1 MSVESQT
8 RTSTSPVRSDHAD
21 CDHRSAQAA
30 RLRTD
35 PADYNVSVTD
45 AHRERGSVV
54 FTAWVATVLLVVI
67 PPLWIALALTSSRVN
82 SMRLVR
88 RWARRVF
95 AWCGCS
101 PQITGLQHLEP
112 ERGAIIVANHS
123 SYLDSVVLL
132 AVIRS
137 DYRFVA
143 NHRELARPFVG
154 LVLRKGRHLIVDR
167 GSLRSRGACMQAML
181 DVLEHSTSLVLFPEG
196 TRSANRLQGFKIGA
210 FHAAFRSGRP
220 IVPVA
225 ITGTERILPRHRRL
239 LRRADIA
246 ITILPAIYPGTDSQ
260 NAAQLRAH
268 TAAAIA
274 RVLDGS

>member
-1 MSVESQT
+1 M
-8 RTSTSPVRSDHAD
+8 
-21 CDHRSAQAA
+21 
-30 RLRTD
+30 
-35 PADYNVSVTD
+35 
-45 AHRERGSVV
+45 V

-67 PPLWIALALTSSRVN
+67 PPLWIALVLTSLARTCDASGAPLGPTGV
-82 SMRLVR
+82 RLVWVLTPDHR
-88 RWARRVF
+88 
-95 AWCGCS
+95 
-101 PQITGLQHLEP
+101 LQHLEP

-132 AVIRS
+132 AVITS

-143 NHRELARPFVG
+143 NHGELARPFVG

-181 DVLEHSTSLVLFPEG
+181 NALDHGTSLVLFPEG
-196 TRSANRLQGFKIGA
+196 TRSANRLQAFKNRGLSRGV
-210 FHAAFRSGRP
+210 RSGRP

-225 ITGTERILPRHRRL
+225 IAGTERILPRHRRL

-246 ITILPAIYPGTDSQ
+246 ITILPAIYPGTDARD
-260 NAAQLRAH
+260 AAQLREH

-274 RVLDGS
+274 GVLDGS